1 MFVTLLNFDEF
12 NSNYWWIYLVL
23 VSVIAVS
30 CLIILITKRKET
42 KRKNNEV
49 AKQNSNLNNL
59 YSYLGDKEN
68 VIFHE
73 LKGTRL
79 TLVLKDYQK
88 VDREKLKEI
97 GVERVLSMSNK
108 YILVGKTSDL
118 EKINKNL
125 ED

>member
-30 CLIILITKRKET
+30 FLIILITKRKET

-49 AKQNSNLNNL
+49 AKQNSNLNKL

-68 VIFHE
+68 VISHE

-79 TLVLKDYQK
+79 TLVLKDCQK

-125 ED
+125 EG